1 MSIAGQPGLQPG
13 GSSFDTRDTAIVA
26 TYARYEGAQHAVDTL
41 SDAGFDVARSA
52 IVWNGLKRVEHVV
65 GRQTVGT
72 AALKGAAAGAWFAG
86 FFGLLVALFVDT
98 DSLGEAIGIVVTYLV
113 LGAIVGAVWFG
124 IAHWQTRGRRD
135 FASVGTFEAESYDV
149 RVPIDQRD
157 DAERILGV
165 SRSRSI
171 DPSPAAES
179 GPTPTTAAG
188 LIGERHADG
197 VGSSR
202 PWR

>member
-1 MSIAGQPGLQPG
+1 MDIARQPTP
-13 GSSFDTRDTAIVA
+13 SSFDGGDTAVIA
-26 TYARYEGAQHAVDTL
+26 TYARYEGAQGAVDTL

-65 GRQTVGT
+65 GRETVAT

-98 DSLGEAIGIVVTYLV
+98 EGVGEVTGIVLTYLV
-113 LGAIVGAVWFG
+113 IGAVVGAIWFG

-135 FASVGTFEAESYDV
+135 FAAVGTLEAESYDV

-165 SRSRSI
+165 TRSRSI
-171 DPSPAAES
+171 DPSPAGS
-179 GPTPTTAAG
+179 PPPPPPT
-188 LIGERHADG
+188 
-197 VGSSR
+197 S
-202 PWR
+202 

>member
-1 MSIAGQPGLQPG
+1 M
-13 GSSFDTRDTAIVA
+13 
-26 TYARYEGAQHAVDTL
+26 
-41 SDAGFDVARSA
+41 ARSA

-72 AALKGAAAGAWFAG
+72 AALEGAGAGAWFAG

-98 DSLGEAIGIVVTYLV
+98 DDLGEAIGIVVTYLV
-113 LGAIVGAVWFG
+113 LGAVVGAVWFG
-124 IAHWQTRGRRD
+124 VAHWQTGGRRD

-165 SRSRSI
+165 ARSRSI
-171 DPSPAAES
+171 DPPPAGS
-179 GPTPTTAAG
+179 GPTAPPPPGIRARDVRPTPRGRGA
-188 LIGERHADG
+188 RVG
-197 VGSSR
+197 VR
-202 PWR
+202 

>member
-1 MSIAGQPGLQPG
+1 MSIAGEPAT
-13 GSSFDTRDTAIVA
+13 SSLDRGDTAIVA
-26 TYARYEGAQHAVDTL
+26 TYARYEGAQAAVDTL

-65 GRQTVGT
+65 ARETVWT

-98 DSLGEAIGIVVTYLV
+98 DTFGEAIGIVVTYLV

-124 IAHWQTRGRRD
+124 VAHWQTGGRRD
-135 FASVGTFEAESYDV
+135 FASVGSFEAESYDV
-149 RVPIDQRD
+149 RVPTEQRD

-165 SRSRSI
+165 TRSRSI
-171 DPSPAAES
+171 DPSAAES
-179 GPTPTTAAG
+179 GPTPPPPGA
-188 LIGERHADG
+188 
-197 VGSSR
+197 
-202 PWR
+202 

>member
-1 MSIAGQPGLQPG
+1 MSLSDRSGIRPGV
-13 GSSFDTRDTAIVA
+13 SFDTADTTIVA
-26 TYARYEGAQHAVDTL
+26 TYARYEGAQSAVDSL

-98 DSLGEAIGIVVTYLV
+98 ENLGEVLGIVVTYLI
-113 LGAIVGAVWFG
+113 LGALVGAVWFG
-124 IAHWQTRGRRD
+124 VAHWQTGGRRD

-157 DAERILGV
+157 EAERILGV
-165 SRSRSI
+165 TRSRSI
-171 DPSPAAES
+171 DPPPAGS
-179 GPTPTTAAG
+179 TPPPPPP
-188 LIGERHADG
+188 
-197 VGSSR
+197 V
-202 PWR
+202 

>member
-1 MSIAGQPGLQPG
+1 MGLRDQPSALA
-13 GSSFDTRDTAIVA
+13 FDEGDSASVA
-26 TYARYEGAQHAVDTL
+26 TYDRYDSAQRAVDTL

-65 GRQTVGT
+65 GRQTVAT

-98 DSLGEAIGIVVTYLV
+98 DNIGEVIGIVVTYTV

-124 IAHWQTRGRRD
+124 FTHWQTGGRRD
-135 FASVGTFEAESYDV
+135 FASVGTFAAELYEV

-165 SRSRSI
+165 TQSRSI
-171 DPSPAAES
+171 DRPPTES
-179 GPTPTTAAG
+179 GSVPPPP
-188 LIGERHADG
+188 
-197 VGSSR
+197 VV
-202 PWR
+202 

>member
-1 MSIAGQPGLQPG
+1 MSIAGQPV
-13 GSSFDTRDTAIVA
+13 GSSIESGDTAIVA
-26 TYARYEGAQHAVDTL
+26 TYARYEGAQSAVDSL

-52 IVWNGLKRVEHVV
+52 IVWNGLKRVERVV

-72 AALKGAAAGAWFAG
+72 AALKGAGAGAWFAG

-98 DSLGEAIGIVVTYLV
+98 ENFGEAIGIVVTYLI

-124 IAHWQTRGRRD
+124 VAHWQTGGRRD
-135 FASVGTFEAESYDV
+135 FASVGSFEAESYDV

-165 SRSRSI
+165 TRSRSI
-171 DPSPAAES
+171 DPTPADS
-179 GPTPTTAAG
+179 GSVPPPPPGT
-188 LIGERHADG
+188 
-197 VGSSR
+197 
-202 PWR
+202 